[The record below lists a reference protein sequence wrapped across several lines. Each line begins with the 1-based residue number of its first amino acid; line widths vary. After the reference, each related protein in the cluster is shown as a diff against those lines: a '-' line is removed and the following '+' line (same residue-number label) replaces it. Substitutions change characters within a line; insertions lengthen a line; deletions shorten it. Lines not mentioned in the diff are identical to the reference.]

1 MRQPAELLIFI
12 LSHHVMVLLMVL
24 PMNISF
30 RDYAIYHGSR
40 PDCPENFL
48 PGLQMV
54 LSRALCYSLQKD
66 SFSCKAWPRR
76 R

>member
-40 PDCPENFL
+40 PGL
-48 PGLQMV
+48 P
-54 LSRALCYSLQKD
+54 
-66 SFSCKAWPRR
+66 
-76 R
+76 